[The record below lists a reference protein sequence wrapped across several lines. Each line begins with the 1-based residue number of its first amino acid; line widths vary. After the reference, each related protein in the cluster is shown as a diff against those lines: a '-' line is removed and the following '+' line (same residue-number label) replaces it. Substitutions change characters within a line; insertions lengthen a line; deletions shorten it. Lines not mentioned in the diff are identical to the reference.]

1 MRTQGIALRRGGA
14 ASLLLSGPTLAALV
28 AAAILLPPVV
38 SIAGFLCVSAVA
50 LREFSV
56 PRWLYL
62 AVPLQ
67 YGFVATA
74 SWPLAILCVPL
85 LATLAVPLVAVLAQD
100 TRDLAARSAQQCWA
114 VLFAVYALSHAPAIA
129 MLPWPALGR
138 ADVAGVRGC
147 RRAARP
153 RGCARGPRDGSTL
166 ARSRRGDCFPRAGAV
181 PLPARGRLIAYCDV
195 WITSRTMG

>member
-62 AVPLQ
+62 VVPLQ
-67 YGFVATA
+67 YGFVATP

-100 TRDLAARSAQQCWA
+100 TRDLAARSAHQCWA

-138 ADVAGVRGC
+138 ADVAGCAVVVVLLGLVGARVA
-147 RRAARP
+147 RAMGVPSLDRVA
-153 RGCARGPRDGSTL
+153 AI
-166 ARSRRGDCFPRAGAV
+166 AFPAPVLFHFLRAVG
-181 PLPARGRLIAYCDV
+181 
-195 WITSRTMG
+195 